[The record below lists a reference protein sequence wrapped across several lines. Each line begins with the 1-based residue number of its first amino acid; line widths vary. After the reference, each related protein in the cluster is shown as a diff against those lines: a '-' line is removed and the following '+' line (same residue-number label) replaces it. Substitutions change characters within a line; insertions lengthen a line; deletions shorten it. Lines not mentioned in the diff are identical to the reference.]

1 MHILI
6 GLGAALALL
15 YYWLLGHWF
24 ARVLMCILLVPAFGL
39 GALASFATLLHEG
52 AYPLALVGAVAGWA
66 AGSAPVWY
74 WRQRIEAEA
83 SRYGTTGG
91 Y

>member
-6 GLGAALALL
+6 GLCMGLALL

-24 ARVLMCILLVPAFGL
+24 ARVLMCILLVLMGVLIGL
-39 GALASFATLLHEG
+39 ANMDRHPEFAAPLMLIGAG
-52 AYPLALVGAVAGWA
+52 AGWA

-74 WRQRIEAEA
+74 WRKRLGIV
-83 SRYGTTGG
+83 
-91 Y
+91 